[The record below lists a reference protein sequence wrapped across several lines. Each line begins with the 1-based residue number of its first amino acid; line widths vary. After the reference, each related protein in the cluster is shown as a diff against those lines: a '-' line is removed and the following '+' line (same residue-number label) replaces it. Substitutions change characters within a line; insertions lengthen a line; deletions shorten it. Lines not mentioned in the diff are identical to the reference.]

1 MPSKSLLSFVVLAVT
16 TAVGDAF
23 VILVPPQQSPF
34 LKPASGSALAAY
46 GYQDDAPLAY
56 YTPAKSSNKAMYHDD
71 NYENAAAATSEQ
83 QEWKKIMTMKEYEI
97 ENELRNKYGQV
108 FCNNHLNKQDLAE
121 LLLEVRRTKKPVEYD
136 EMPIISDGSPGHW
149 IDDKSGDFFRV

>member
-1 MPSKSLLSFVVLAVT
+1 MPSKSLLSFVLLAVT

-23 VILVPPQQSPF
+23 VIVAPQSP
-34 LKPASGSALAAY
+34 LKLSGSALAAY

-56 YTPAKSSNKAMYHDD
+56 YTPAKKSKAMYHDND
-71 NYENAAAATSEQ
+71 YDENAAAQTSEQ

-108 FCNNHLNKQDLAE
+108 FCNNLLNKQDLAE
-121 LLLEVRRTKKPVEYD
+121 LLLKVRRTKKPVEYD

-149 IDDKSGDFFRV
+149 MNDKSGDFFRV